1 MGSNTFHNLSSN
13 RKVHIMLLPINW
25 QEELR
30 EFLDAK
36 GIKYV
41 TISHSTAFTAQDI
54 AASANIS
61 GKELAKTVIIKIDG
75 RFAMVVLPA
84 SYRID
89 FDVLRQCL
97 GADKVELAAEH
108 EFEKMFPEC
117 DIGAMPPF
125 GPLYGMETYI
135 SERLREDQEIAFN
148 AGSHTELMKMAFH
161 DFEQLVK
168 PKVIAIC

>member
-1 MGSNTFHNLSSN
+1 M
-13 RKVHIMLLPINW
+13 PIKK
-25 QEELR
+25 LK
-30 EFLDAK
+30 EFLDTK

-41 TISHSTAFTAQDI
+41 TISHSIAYTAQDI

-84 SYRID
+84 SCRID
-89 FDVLRQCL
+89 FELFGQRL
-97 GADKVELAAEH
+97 GAGKVELAAEH
-108 EFEKMFPEC
+108 EFENMFPEC

-125 GPLYGMETYI
+125 GPLYGMEVYM
-135 SERLREDQEIAFN
+135 SERLREDKEIAFN
-148 AGSHTELMKMAFH
+148 AGSHTELIKMAFH

-168 PKVIAIC
+168 PKVIEIC